1 MPNVSNFDELF
12 KRALSSL
19 QLNQFEH
26 AIEIFNETL
35 KLQPKHFDSLQLIA
49 SCYANLRDYEL
60 SIQYFN
66 EAIAI
71 SKKNPKVFNNYGF
84 VLAQTGET
92 SLALKMYERALKLDS
107 TYLDA
112 LNNTANLYQQIG
124 EFKKSIDIYTRINK
138 IDSSYLQAFFNK
150 GVALQNLQQ
159 FELAIKSYNEAL
171 RIKSDYFD
179 ASFNKASC
187 LKELRLFDESL
198 AIYKELLLRP
208 GFESSVDLLNNCG
221 NLLQAMQIFEDA
233 LQLFDRAVMADPY
246 KSITYLNR
254 GNALQRMNRYEEGLK
269 SYDFAIGLDRT
280 NPDFYNN
287 RGNLYQK
294 MGIKDSAMSDYNH
307 ALCIAPNHVQT
318 YYNKANLYKESGSIL
333 LAHKTYEQCLK
344 IEPNYAD
351 AHNNLGNLFKVS
363 GQFSLALNSYNNALK
378 ANPTHTEAMVNKG
391 VALQHNLDLEGALDC
406 FNKAINLES
415 DNLKALI
422 NKAIILLLKG
432 DFITAW
438 PLYEKRLLD
447 SEFVPKPL
455 LTHKPNLIETDIRTR
470 INLSAL
476 LWSEQG
482 VGDEVMFAST
492 FRALQSSVKK
502 LSVKVDPRLIGLFKR
517 SFLNIDFYSKEE
529 EINED
534 LYDAHLPMGSLG
546 YLFNLNSTNTI
557 AVDSNYLIADTQ
569 KSATLF
575 ESIIQAFIKSEKGG
589 IISSGKPLI
598 CGLSWNST
606 NPKNGTSRSIRLED
620 LIDTL
625 NLPGVVLVNLQYPT
639 DDFDSP
645 KKQSLNESGSLI
657 TTEVDVFSDLDGFA
671 SLINACDLVIS
682 IDNSTSHFSAAL
694 GKPTWIM
701 LPYSPDWR
709 WMLESNKSYWYS
721 SASLFR
727 QLSPGEW
734 STTLKTLQSA
744 LKELINLRTKG

>member
-1 MPNVSNFDELF
+1 MPIVSNFDELF

-19 QLNQFEH
+19 QSNQFER

-49 SCYANLRDYEL
+49 SCYANLKDYEL
-60 SIQYFN
+60 SIRYFN

-84 VLAQTGET
+84 VLAQTGDT
-92 SLALKMYERALKLDS
+92 SLAFKMYERALKLDS

-112 LNNTANLYQQIG
+112 LNNTANLYQHIG
-124 EFKKSIDIYTRINK
+124 EFKKAIDIYTRINK
-138 IDSSYLQAFFNK
+138 IDPSYLQAFFNK
-150 GVALQNLQQ
+150 GVALQNIQQ
-159 FELAIKSYNEAL
+159 YELAIKSYNDAL
-171 RIKSDYFD
+171 RIKVDYFD

-198 AIYKELLLRP
+198 AIYKDLLLRP
-208 GFESSVDLLNNCG
+208 GFETSVDLLNNCG
-221 NLLQAMQIFEDA
+221 NLLQEMQVFEGA
-233 LQLFDRAVMADPY
+233 LELFDRAVLADPY

-254 GNALQRMNRYEEGLK
+254 GNALQRMNRYEECLK
-269 SYDFAIGLDRT
+269 SYEFAIGLERT
-280 NPDFYNN
+280 NPSFYNN

-294 MGIKDSAMSDYNH
+294 MGIKDNAMFDYNL
-307 ALCIAPNHVQT
+307 ALCLAPNHVQT
-318 YYNKANLYKESGSIL
+318 YYNKANLYKESGSIQ

-344 IEPNYAD
+344 IDPNFAD
-351 AHNNLGNLFKVS
+351 AHNNLGNLFKDSSQV
-363 GQFSLALNSYNNALK
+363 SLALNSYNNALK
-378 ANPTHTEAMVNKG
+378 ANPTHTDAMVNKG

-406 FNKAINLES
+406 FNNAIDL
-415 DNLKALI
+415 DNKSLKALI

-432 DFITAW
+432 EFSAAW

-455 LTHKPNLIETDIRTR
+455 ATHKPNLIKPDTTPPITKT
-470 INLSAL
+470 AL

-482 VGDEVMFAST
+482 VGDEVMFASM
-492 FRALQSSVKK
+492 FRTLQSAVKK
-502 LSVKVDPRLIGLFKR
+502 LCVTVDPRLIVLFQR
-517 SFLNIDFYSKEE
+517 SFPNIDFYSKEG

-546 YLFNLNSTNTI
+546 YLFNLNSTNTNAI
-557 AVDSNYLIADTQ
+557 DSDYLIADTQ
-569 KSATLF
+569 RSASLF
-575 ESIIQAFIKSEKGG
+575 ELINETYIKSNKGA
-589 IISSGKPLI
+589 IRSLGKPLI
-598 CGLSWNST
+598 CGISWKST
-606 NPKNGTSRSIRLED
+606 NPKNGMARSVGLDD
-620 LIDTL
+620 LIDAL
-625 NLPGVVLVNLQYPT
+625 NFPGVVLVNLQYPI
-639 DDFDSP
+639 DDFDSF

-657 TTEVDVFSDLDGFA
+657 TTDVDVFNDLDGFA

-682 IDNSTSHFSAAL
+682 IDNSTAHFSAAL
-694 GKPTWIM
+694 GKPTWIL

-721 SASLFR
+721 CATLFR

-734 STTLKTLQSA
+734 SSPLNTLQSA
-744 LKELINLRTKG
+744 LHELIKFRAQG